1 MEAIGNLYRE
11 MGDWLSKPF
20 TEDMPIS
27 RLLLIF
33 ILFLIVAFVVWDALR
48 ILKDW
53 TENAVETV
61 SSAASQ
67 GVG

>member
-1 MEAIGNLYRE
+1 VEAIGNLYRE
-11 MGDWLSKPF
+11 MRDWLSKPF

-33 ILFLIVAFVVWDALR
+33 ILFLIVAFIVWDALR

-53 TENAVETV
+53 TENATEAVVDAVT
-61 SSAASQ
+61 
-67 GVG
+67 